1 MVNVS
6 PQFGPLA
13 LAPYHEVVEAA
24 LPDVGGFQALVPQ
37 RALCRVG
44 RSRST
49 QKLARETWFEH
60 LHHGRGIPLL
70 RFADQKMKMFGHD
83 YVADHHETIPLTHLF
98 EDVQKKIATTSAAEQ
113 TPTLITTGGY
123 EMQIAGAVV
132 SL

>member
-1 MVNVS
+1 MWAGS
-6 PQFGPLA
+6 RRSSHSELC
-13 LAPYHEVVEAA
+13 
-24 LPDVGGFQALVPQ
+24 VGWGGRDPRRSW
-37 RALCRVG
+37 RAKRGLSIAS
-44 RSRST
+44 RSRDS
-49 QKLARETWFEH
+49 
-60 LHHGRGIPLL
+60 LL

>member
-60 LHHGRGIPLL
+60 LHHGRGCSLYRL
-70 RFADQKMKMFGHD
+70 ADQQMEMLWHHD
-83 YVADHHETIPLTHLF
+83 IADDDKTVPAAHLF
-98 EDVQKKIATTSAAEQ
+98 EDIEK
-113 TPTLITTGGY
+113 
-123 EMQIAGAVV
+123 
-132 SL
+132 